1 MRKVNMHEAKSTLS
15 ELVRL
20 ALEGEDVVVA
30 RNGEP
35 LVRLVPL
42 HSTAGFRPAG
52 LHRLASSQLTESF
65 LTETLRPADA
75 EELES
80 WAGPVFPDEDDA

>member
-1 MRKVNMHEAKSTLS
+1 MRKVNMHEAKSNLS

-35 LVRLVPL
+35 MVRLVPF
-42 HSTAGFRPAG
+42 HSAAGLRPVG
-52 LHRLASSQLTESF
+52 LHRLPASAISDFVSES
-65 LTETLRPADA
+65 LRPVGP
-75 EELES
+75 EELET
-80 WAGPVFPDEDDA
+80 WTAPVFPEDDPT